1 MPTTPDWLEAT
12 DRMVSLVRNTGM
24 TWRAAA
30 LLTLPDPII
39 AEVAATVLRGQHGE
53 GRAPPV
59 GYGPK
64 P

>member
-1 MPTTPDWLEAT
+1 MPTTSEWLEAT

-30 LLTLPDPII
+30 LLTLPDPLI
-39 AEVAATVLRGQHGE
+39 AEVAATVLRGEHGE
-53 GRAPPV
+53 SRAPPV
-59 GYGPK
+59 GHGPK